1 MSKKTD
7 INWHDQQQQILKKW
21 AETSSSYRYLHDKS
35 HLMYSQQNLWFA
47 IPVIVIST
55 ITGTANFAQSSFP
68 ESMRDSAPAIIGTFN
83 LIAGLIT
90 TIAQFLRV
98 SELLESHRVASIA
111 FGKLARNISVEL
123 SLPIS
128 ERSMNGSEFLSQCRN
143 EIDKLIE
150 QSPSI
155 PLKILESF
163 DKRFKEHDFIKPD
176 ILDITSVDIYVN
188 NEEEEAEKKQKMI
201 ERELEL
207 RKKIIEDE
215 KQKELVAYENI
226 RKLKKASKKIVNAN
240 SVHKSLDKLMT
251 SFKINSPINTG
262 TNSDS
267 SSDSEDE
274 QTAINIVDE
283 IVTQIEEEDEEEK
296 KTE

>member
-1 MSKKTD
+1 MSKTID
-7 INWHDQQQQILKKW
+7 MNWHDQQQHILKKW
-21 AETSSSYRYLHDKS
+21 GETSSSYRYLHDKS
-35 HLMYSQQNLWFA
+35 HLMYSRQHLWFA
-47 IPVIVIST
+47 LPVIIIST

-90 TIAQFLRV
+90 TIAQFLKV

-155 PLKILESF
+155 PLKILKSF

-188 NEEEEAEKKQKMI
+188 NEEEEAEKKQQI
-201 ERELEL
+201 ITRELEL

-226 RKLKKASKKIVNAN
+226 RKLKKSTKKVVDAN

-251 SFKINSPINTG
+251 SFRINSPINIGNNTE
-262 TNSDS
+262 S
-267 SSDSEDE
+267 SSESDDE
-274 QTAINIVDE
+274 ETAIKIVDE
-283 IVTQIEEEDEEEK
+283 IVTQVDEDEDEEK
-296 KTE
+296 KI

>member
-1 MSKKTD
+1 MSQKIDKK
-7 INWHDQQQQILKKW
+7 WHDQQEHILKKW

-35 HLMYSQQNLWFA
+35 HLMYSQKNLWFA

-68 ESMRDSAPAIIGTFN
+68 DGMRESAPAIIGTFN

-123 SLPIS
+123 SLPVR

-155 PLKILESF
+155 PLKILKAF
-163 DKRFKEHDFIKPD
+163 DKKFKEHDFIKPD

-188 NEEEEAEKKQKMI
+188 NDEEEEARKRIIIQKGI
-201 ERELEL
+201 EMRQ
-207 RKKIIEDE
+207 KIIEDE
-215 KQKELVAYENI
+215 KQREINAYQNI
-226 RKLKKASKKIVNAN
+226 KKLKKGAKKIVNAN
-240 SVHKSLDKLMT
+240 TVNKSLDKLMT
-251 SFKINSPINTG
+251 SFKLGSNILSPPSD
-262 TNSDS
+262 SDS
-267 SSDSEDE
+267 SSDSDNNDVTVEVVNDIIDHIESKED
-274 QTAINIVDE
+274 
-283 IVTQIEEEDEEEK
+283 
-296 KTE
+296 